1 MIKLLKKCE
10 HELVVA
16 EMVGG
21 EEGET
26 NRVKSYEGIS
36 TNQYKSYE
44 GAQAQVSNM

>member
-21 EEGET
+21 EEET

-36 TNQYKSYE
+36 TNQDKSYE